1 MDYVLFQAAELIK
14 EGLIREWSTLNHDEI
29 KGLRAYLLSYVINH
43 PTLSGYIRERIV
55 QVVAIAIKRQSV
67 DDLGEDRRQVLN
79 EVSQL
84 ITGELE
90 KKVLPFLIFMFSHNI
105 ICWLKVEIC
114 KCKWLDV
121 AF

>member
-14 EGLIREWSTLNHDEI
+14 EGLIREWSSLNHDEI

-84 ITGELE
+84 ITGKESTVWKFKNFATVIQILR
-90 KKVLPFLIFMFSHNI
+90 
-105 ICWLKVEIC
+105 EI
-114 KCKWLDV
+114 KIKRI
-121 AF
+121 

>member
-14 EGLIREWSTLNHDEI
+14 EGLIREWSSLNNDEI

-90 KKVLPFLIFMFSHNI
+90 KKVLCTYFDFYVFT
-105 ICWLKVEIC
+105 
-114 KCKWLDV
+114 
-121 AF
+121 

>member
-14 EGLIREWSTLNHDEI
+14 EGLIREWSSLNNDEI

-90 KKVLPFLIFMFSHNI
+90 KKVLCILMFSHNF

-114 KCKWLDV
+114 KCKWSDV